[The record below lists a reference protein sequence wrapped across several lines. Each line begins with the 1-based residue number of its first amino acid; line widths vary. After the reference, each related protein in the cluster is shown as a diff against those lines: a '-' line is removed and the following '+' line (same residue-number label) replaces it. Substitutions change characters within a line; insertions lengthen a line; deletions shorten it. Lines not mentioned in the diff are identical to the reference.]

1 MAKRGR
7 PKKNIPLRDKGTPEQ
22 QIRRLTL
29 VNGGDPTL
37 STTPLDIMYARQ
49 IIEPEQYNAGL
60 TYWYLYTKVFGKPF
74 PESNTGKLL
83 SPIKGRSIE
92 DGEKRKYV
100 HNHIVYTE
108 CREYII
114 KEVGRKSYGL
124 MRDVVVFFEHPA
136 YLRYS
141 KKKMRDSHRKQDF
154 RNALDSVVKFFNHYK
169 KKR

>member
-7 PKKNIPLRDKGTPEQ
+7 PKKNKPLRDKGTPEQ

-49 IIEPEQYNAGL
+49 IIESNQYNAGL

-83 SPIKGRSIE
+83 SPIRGRSME
-92 DGEKRKYV
+92 DGEKRKDV
-100 HNHIVYTE
+100 HNNLVYTE
-108 CREYII
+108 CRKYII
-114 KEVGRKSYGL
+114 KEVGRRVYGL
-124 MRDVVVFFEHPA
+124 MRDVIVFFEHPA
-136 YLRYS
+136 YLKYN
-141 KKKMRDSHRKQDF
+141 KKKMRDSSHKRDL
-154 RNALDSVVKFFNHYK
+154 RNALDSVVKFFNYYK
-169 KKR
+169 KRR

>member
-1 MAKRGR
+1 MAKKIRSRKRGR
-7 PKKNIPLRDKGTPEQ
+7 PRIDRPLRDKGTPEQ

-92 DGEKRKYV
+92 DGEKRKD
-100 HNHIVYTE
+100 T
-108 CREYII
+108 
-114 KEVGRKSYGL
+114 
-124 MRDVVVFFEHPA
+124 
-136 YLRYS
+136 
-141 KKKMRDSHRKQDF
+141 
-154 RNALDSVVKFFNHYK
+154 
-169 KKR
+169 

>member
-29 VNGGDPTL
+29 VNGGDPIL
-37 STTPLDIMYARQ
+37 SPTPLDIMYARQ
-49 IIEPEQYNAGL
+49 IIEPAQYNAGL

-83 SPIKGRSIE
+83 SPIRGRSIE
-92 DGEKRKYV
+92 EGEKRKDV
-100 HNHIVYTE
+100 HNNLVYTE

-114 KEVGRKSYGL
+114 KEVGRRVYGL
-124 MRDVVVFFEHPA
+124 MRDVIVFFEHPA
-136 YLRYS
+136 YLEYN
-141 KKKMRDSHRKQDF
+141 KKKIRDSSHKRDL
-154 RNALDSVVKFFNHYK
+154 RNALDSIVKFFNHYK
-169 KKR
+169 KRR

>member
-7 PKKNIPLRDKGTPEQ
+7 PKKDRPLRDKGTPEQ
-22 QIRRLTL
+22 QIRRLIL

-37 STTPLDIMYARQ
+37 STTPLDIMHARQ

-60 TYWYLYTKVFGKPF
+60 TYWYLHTKVFGKPF

-83 SPIKGRSIE
+83 SPIRGRSME
-92 DGEKRKYV
+92 EGEKRKDV
-100 HNHIVYTE
+100 HNNIVYTE
-108 CREYII
+108 CRKYII
-114 KEVGRKSYGL
+114 KEVGRRVYGL
-124 MRDVVVFFEHPA
+124 MRDVIVFFEHPA
-136 YLRYS
+136 YLKYS
-141 KKKMRDSHRKQDF
+141 KKKMRDSYHKRDL

>member
-7 PKKNIPLRDKGTPEQ
+7 PKKDRPLRDKGTPEQ
-22 QIRRLTL
+22 QIRRLIL

-37 STTPLDIMYARQ
+37 STTPLDIMHARQ

-60 TYWYLYTKVFGKPF
+60 TYWYLHTKVFGKPF

-83 SPIKGRSIE
+83 SPIRGRSME
-92 DGEKRKYV
+92 EGEKRKDV
-100 HNHIVYTE
+100 HNNIVYTE
-108 CREYII
+108 CRKYII
-114 KEVGRKSYGL
+114 KEVGRRVYGL
-124 MRDVVVFFEHPA
+124 MRDVIVFFEHPA
-136 YLRYS
+136 YLKYS
-141 KKKMRDSHRKQDF
+141 KKKRRDSYHKRDL